1 VAPPATRLL
10 PKPAKFPRPCE
21 PMPHMITFSVRQAL
35 VVLLTGALGC
45 SSDLLL
51 PDPTGGGQTIGALT
65 AENGNGQ
72 TGTVGEL
79 LPTPLVVK
87 VLTQAEEPAE
97 GVEVTFEL
105 PDPAAGILDQTTAT
119 TNTAGEA
126 FAHWTL
132 GTVPGSYTVVA
143 RLAGAEGQ
151 EKVAEFHALARPG
164 APDTLSPQIPL
175 KQPGARGQPV
185 DDTPLV
191 RVVDR
196 FGNPVPDVPV
206 AWQVIAG
213 EGRVDSP
220 ITTTDAAGQAS
231 VGWTLGD
238 RIGVHK
244 LSAAV
249 ESGTGSPIIFEAM
262 VLF

>member
-1 VAPPATRLL
+1 
-10 PKPAKFPRPCE
+10 
-21 PMPHMITFSVRQAL
+21 MPHTITFSVRLAL

-51 PDPTGGGQTIGALT
+51 PDPTGGGQTIDALT

-72 TGTVGEL
+72 IGTVGEL
-79 LPTPLVVK
+79 LPSPLVVK
-87 VLTQAEEPAE
+87 VLTEGEEPAE
-97 GVEVTFEL
+97 GVQIAFEL
-105 PDPAAGILDQTTAT
+105 PNPAAGILDQTTAT

-132 GTVPGSYTVVA
+132 GTVPGSYTVVV
-143 RLAGAEGQ
+143 RLVGAEGE
-151 EKVAEFHALARPG
+151 EKVAEFHAVARPG
-164 APDTLSPQIPL
+164 PPDALSPEIPL
-175 KQPGARGQPV
+175 KQPGARGLPV
-185 DDTPLV
+185 NDIPLV

-196 FGNPVPDVPV
+196 FGNPVPEVSV

-231 VGWTLGD
+231 VGWILGD

-244 LSAAV
+244 LSAAI

>member
-1 VAPPATRLL
+1 
-10 PKPAKFPRPCE
+10 
-21 PMPHMITFSVRQAL
+21 MPHMMTFSVRQAL

-51 PDPTGGGQTIGALT
+51 PDPTGGGQTIGALI

-79 LPTPLVVK
+79 LPSPLVVK
-87 VLTQAEEPAE
+87 VLTEAEEPAG
-97 GVEVTFEL
+97 GVEVAFEL
-105 PDPAAGILDQTTAT
+105 PDPAAGTLDHLTAT

-132 GTVPGSYTVVA
+132 GTVPGSDTVVA
-143 RLAGAEGQ
+143 RLVGAEGE
-151 EKVAEFHALARPG
+151 EKVAEFHALAKPG

-175 KQPGARGQPV
+175 VQPGARGQPV
-185 DDTPLV
+185 DDAPRV

-196 FGNPVPDVPV
+196 FGNPVPEVPV
-206 AWQVIAG
+206 SWQVIAG
-213 EGRVDSP
+213 EGGVDSP
-220 ITTTDAAGQAS
+220 ITATDEAGEAS
-231 VGWTLGD
+231 IGWILGD

-244 LSAAV
+244 LSAAI
-249 ESGTGSPIIFEAM
+249 ESGTGSPVIFQAR